1 LAHRKKIVLTL
12 PIWRWMLTFQSN
24 VGMSPVWLVNCC
36 QGLFCLILATINELN
51 VIISL
56 LQFSG
61 VLDWIFIYHQR
72 PLLLTKRSPELTI
85 CSWDLPKF
93 SSCKF
98 LQLWDSS
105 KYITT
110 CVSVY
115 NLYKFICIFTGQR
128 YFHIKIFRVLCFV
141 GGITCVV
148 VIGYIVDHDFLS
160 SVFTL

>member
-1 LAHRKKIVLTL
+1 MILF
-12 PIWRWMLTFQSN
+12 W
-24 VGMSPVWLVNCC
+24 
-36 QGLFCLILATINELN
+36 FCLILATINELN

-85 CSWDLPKF
+85 CSWNLPKF

-128 YFHIKIFRVLCFV
+128 YFHIKIFLYIFH
-141 GGITCVV
+141 IKPLIFNTFSK
-148 VIGYIVDHDFLS
+148 VIPYPIPFRFTSVIKLFLYTVRFLDCEPKS
-160 SVFTL
+160 QWKLYDPSNLQSEN